1 MPFTIFLTVNSMRC
15 VEAQLRLA
23 AKGIEVLLL
32 TDAVDEFWIPAV
44 GIYEGKPFKSATEQ
58 AQTSDKIETDIEKDS
73 VKDEDNSPGKGKVDA
88 LIAMFKLTLND
99 EVKDVRVSERLTDSA
114 VCLVSDEG
122 DMDLRVERMLKQQNQ
137 LQQSFKRILEINPR
151 HALITAL
158 AQSVGKEGAGE
169 KVEEAARLLL
179 TKLALLKANKILN
192 LTGFSRRLNI
202 VMASALPV

>member
-1 MPFTIFLTVNSMRC
+1 
-15 VEAQLRLA
+15 
-23 AKGIEVLLL
+23 
-32 TDAVDEFWIPAV
+32 
-44 GIYEGKPFKSATEQ
+44 
-58 AQTSDKIETDIEKDS
+58 
-73 VKDEDNSPGKGKVDA
+73 
-88 LIAMFKLTLND
+88 MFKLTLND

-179 TKLALLKANKILN
+179 DQARIIEGEQIPDPTA
-192 LTGFSRRLNI
+192 FSRRLNI